1 MYRRGLR
8 QVGSG
13 TIIRRIN
20 LVILGLIKVRFSKEE
35 KDKKVIGQWRT
46 QLVKSISVTCF
57 IMQQFQALFR
67 SFFFRSQQSLVQVI
81 VIIRKQKE
89 LSKTR
94 VITQFVVLGSSK
106 GSGRQSGDVLY
117 LRSFSSGVEVRVS
130 VSMVYSRMAVFRLE
144 KGVFFLNF
152 VEYFIENLRF
162 RVVRVSRKIDDFE
175 VKTDKNS
182 TIW

>member
-1 MYRRGLR
+1 M
-8 QVGSG
+8 
-13 TIIRRIN
+13 
-20 LVILGLIKVRFSKEE
+20 
-35 KDKKVIGQWRT
+35 
-46 QLVKSISVTCF
+46 
-57 IMQQFQALFR
+57 
-67 SFFFRSQQSLVQVI
+67 
-81 VIIRKQKE
+81 
-89 LSKTR
+89 
-94 VITQFVVLGSSK
+94 
-106 GSGRQSGDVLY
+106 LY